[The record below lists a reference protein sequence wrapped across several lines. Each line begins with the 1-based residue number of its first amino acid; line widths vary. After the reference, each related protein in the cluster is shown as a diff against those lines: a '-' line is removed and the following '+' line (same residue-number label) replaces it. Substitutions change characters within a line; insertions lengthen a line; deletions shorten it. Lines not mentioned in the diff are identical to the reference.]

1 MLRGFSHHQLNM
13 TMEDIEKTSTPMTGD
28 NPNGSEA
35 IQVANEKNDC
45 HGSNPTMESGSPP
58 TRTIH
63 GASWLLVVASL
74 ISATFLWGLDG
85 TIVADIQATFIEGFH
100 ATDKLA
106 WNSVAFFLGAAA
118 TVLPW

>member
-1 MLRGFSHHQLNM
+1 MGDL
-13 TMEDIEKTSTPMTGD
+13 EKTNISTKGD
-28 NPNGSEA
+28 QLDGSQP
-35 IQVANEKNDC
+35 IPVANEKENYQESSPTI
-45 HGSNPTMESGSPP
+45 GSDSPP

-63 GASWLLVVASL
+63 GVSWLFVVVSL

-85 TIVADIQATFIEGFH
+85 TIVADIQATFVQEFH

-118 TVLPW
+118 TVLSW